1 MIQLA
6 GDRIMSFWKE
16 NNMDTLITFNDVILL
31 PGWSSIEPRDPDIS
45 SRITSNHKLVL
56 PFVSSPMD
64 TVTEEEMAIEL
75 ARLGGLGVVHRN
87 CTKEEAVNMTR
98 KIKRA
103 ESFIISEVFTI
114 RPDESVKSAT
124 ELMNLHNVHGLPV
137 LDDNENLI
145 GIVTWRDIRFADD
158 KLKVKDVM
166 TKEVITATEEVSLD
180 EAKVLLHEHRIE
192 KLPIVDSTS
201 GNLKG
206 LITIKDILLKGKY
219 PNAVRDAEGR
229 LLCAAAISPFD
240 LERAKALDKYA
251 DILVIDVAHFHNENC
266 FRGTKEIMNSVNA
279 DIIVGNIGTYAAAID
294 VLSRLDGVAGLR
306 VGIGSG
312 SICSTSMVTR
322 AGAPTLYATL
332 QVAKAS
338 AELGT
343 HIPICADGG
352 IKNSGDIA
360 VALAAGASVCMMGN
374 IFAGCRESPG
384 RLIAL
389 EGKYYKQY
397 YGMGS
402 IAARKKRFSFDRYSQ
417 PSKDVAEGVE
427 GFVPYRGTIS
437 DVIKE
442 LAGGLKAALGYVG
455 ARDLKELQQKAK
467 FGILTAAG
475 MQEMQPHDII
485 TPK

>member
-1 MIQLA
+1 ME
-6 GDRIMSFWKE
+6 K
-16 NNMDTLITFNDVILL
+16 LITFNDVILL
-31 PGWSSIEPRDPDIS
+31 PGWSSVEPKDPDIS
-45 SRITSNHKLVL
+45 SRITLNHKLVL

-75 ARLGGLGVVHRN
+75 ARQGGLGVIHRN
-87 CTKEEAVNMTR
+87 CTREEAVNMAR
-98 KIKRA
+98 KVKRA

-114 RPDESVKSAT
+114 TPSESVKSAT
-124 ELMNLHNVHGLPV
+124 DLMNQHNVHGLPV
-137 LDDNENLI
+137 LNDDENLI

-158 KLKVKDVM
+158 KLKVEDVM
-166 TKEVITATEEVSLD
+166 TKDVITATEEVSLD
-180 EAKVLLHEHRIE
+180 DAKTLLHKHRIE
-192 KLPIVDSTS
+192 KLPIVDSTT
-201 GNLKG
+201 GKLKG

-219 PNAVRDAEGR
+219 PSAVRDEEGR

-266 FRGTKEIMNSVNA
+266 FKETKQIMNSVNA
-279 DIIVGNIGTYAAAID
+279 DVIVGNIGTYTAAVD
-294 VLSRLDGVAGLR
+294 VLSRLEGIAGLR

-312 SICSTSMVTR
+312 SICSTSIVTR

-332 QVAKAS
+332 QVAKAT
-338 AELGT
+338 AELGHT
-343 HIPICADGG
+343 IPICADGG

-360 VALAAGASVCMMGN
+360 VALAAGASTCMMGN

-417 PSKDVAEGVE
+417 PSKEIAEGVE

-455 ARDLKELQQKAK
+455 ARDLDELKQKAN
-467 FGILTAAG
+467 FGILTPAG

>member
-1 MIQLA
+1 L
-6 GDRIMSFWKE
+6 SFWKE
-16 NNMDTLITFNDVILL
+16 NNMETLITFNDVILL
-31 PGWSSIEPRDPDIS
+31 PGWSSVEPKDPDIS
-45 SRITSNHKLVL
+45 SRITLNHKLVL

-75 ARLGGLGVVHRN
+75 ARLGGLGVIHRN
-87 CTKEEAVNMTR
+87 CTTEEAVNMTR
-98 KIKRA
+98 KVKRA

-114 RPDESVKSAT
+114 RPGESVKSAT

-137 LDDNENLI
+137 LNDNENLI

-158 KLKVKDVM
+158 KLKVEDVM
-166 TKEVITATEEVSLD
+166 TKDVITATEEVSLD
-180 EAKVLLHEHRIE
+180 EAKTLLHKHRIE
-192 KLPIVDSTS
+192 KLPIVDSTT
-201 GNLKG
+201 GKLKG

-219 PNAVRDAEGR
+219 PHAVRDEDGR

-251 DILVIDVAHFHNENC
+251 DILVIDVAHFHNVNC
-266 FRGTKEIMNSVNA
+266 FKGTKEILNSVSA
-279 DIIVGNIGTYAAAID
+279 DVMVGNIGTYAAAVD

-322 AGAPTLYATL
+322 AGSPTLYATL
-332 QVAKAS
+332 QVAKATT
-338 AELGT
+338 ELGND
-343 HIPICADGG
+343 IPICADGG

-360 VALAAGASVCMMGN
+360 VALAAGASACMMGN

-417 PSKDVAEGVE
+417 PSKEIAEGVE

-437 DVIKE
+437 DVINE

-455 ARDLKELQQKAK
+455 ARDLNELKQKAH
-467 FGILTAAG
+467 FGILTPAG

>member
-1 MIQLA
+1 
-6 GDRIMSFWKE
+6 MSFWKE
-16 NNMDTLITFNDVILL
+16 NNMEKLITFNDVILL
-31 PGWSSIEPRDPDIS
+31 PGWSSIEPKDPDIA
-45 SRITSNHKLVL
+45 SRITLNHKLVL

-75 ARLGGLGVVHRN
+75 ARLGGLGVIHRN
-87 CTKEEAVNMTR
+87 CTIEEAVNMTR
-98 KIKRA
+98 KVKRA

-114 RPDESVKSAT
+114 RPGESVKSAT

-137 LDDNENLI
+137 LNDIENLI

-158 KLKVKDVM
+158 RLKVEDVM
-166 TKEVITATEEVSLD
+166 TKDVITATEEVSLD
-180 EAKVLLHEHRIE
+180 DAKTLLHKHRIE
-192 KLPIVDSTS
+192 KLPIVDSIT
-201 GNLKG
+201 GKLKG

-219 PNAVRDAEGR
+219 PSAVRDDEGR
-229 LLCAAAISPFD
+229 LLCAAALSPFD

-251 DILVIDVAHFHNENC
+251 DILVIDVAHFHNVNC
-266 FRGTKEIMNSVNA
+266 FKGTKEIMNNVSA
-279 DIIVGNIGTYAAAID
+279 DVMVGNIGTYDAAVD

-322 AGAPTLYATL
+322 AGSPTLYATL
-332 QVAKAS
+332 QVTKATE
-338 AELGT
+338 ELGND
-343 HIPICADGG
+343 IPICADGG

-374 IFAGCRESPG
+374 IFAGCQESPG

-402 IAARKKRFSFDRYSQ
+402 MAARKKRFSFDRYSQ
-417 PSKDVAEGVE
+417 PSKEIAEGVE
-427 GFVPYRGTIS
+427 GFVPYRGTIN
-437 DVIKE
+437 DVINE

-455 ARDLKELQQKAK
+455 ARDLNELKQKAK
-467 FGILTAAG
+467 FGILTPAG

>member
-1 MIQLA
+1 
-6 GDRIMSFWKE
+6 MSFWKE
-16 NNMDTLITFNDVILL
+16 TNMDTLITFNDVLLL
-31 PGWSSIEPRDPDIS
+31 PGLSSAEPKDININ
-45 SRITSNHKLVL
+45 SRITLRFSLVL

-75 ARLGGLGVVHRN
+75 ARQGGLGVLHRN
-87 CTKEEAVNMTR
+87 CTKEEAVHMAR
-98 KIKRA
+98 KVKRA

-114 RPDESVKSAT
+114 RPDETVKNAT
-124 ELMNLHNVHGLPV
+124 ELMNQYNVHGLPV
-137 LDDNENLI
+137 LNDDENLI

-158 KLKVKDVM
+158 NLKVTDVM
-166 TKEVITATEEVSLD
+166 TKDVITATDEVSLD
-180 EAKVLLHEHRIE
+180 EAKTILHKHRIE
-192 KLPIVDSTS
+192 KLPIVDSN
-201 GNLKG
+201 GKLNG

-219 PNAVRDAEGR
+219 PNAVRDNEGR
-229 LLCAAAISPFD
+229 LLCGAAISPFD
-240 LERAKALDKYA
+240 LDRAKALDKYA
-251 DILVIDVAHFHNENC
+251 DILVMDVAHFHNENC
-266 FRGTKEIMNSVNA
+266 FRGAREIMNNVSA
-279 DIIVGNIGTYAAAID
+279 DVIVGNIGTYEAAID
-294 VLSRLDGVAGLR
+294 TLSRLEDVAGLR

-322 AGAPTLYATL
+322 AGAPTLFATL

-338 AELGT
+338 TELGSKV
-343 HIPICADGG
+343 PICSDGG

-360 VALAAGASVCMMGN
+360 VALAAGASACMMGN

-402 IAARKKRFSFDRYSQ
+402 IAARKARFSLDRYSQ
-417 PSKDVAEGVE
+417 PSKDIAEGVE

-437 DVIKE
+437 DVITE

-455 ARDLKELQQKAK
+455 ARDLDELKQKAK
-467 FGILTAAG
+467 FGILTPAG